1 MKKKLSLYAV
11 TILLTTLLL
20 AIPTHPAYSALPSPP
35 WFEKPSFPDY
45 ARSGMPDFDQRQGGT
60 YLWQQYGMWSHCGP
74 VAVAN
79 SLWWLDSE
87 FENSTTAP
95 PTMVDTYHLVTAYGA
110 WDDHDPQNV
119 APLVEHLAYLMDC
132 DGRRTGIAKLG
143 TNVFDMQAGI
153 THYLSWT
160 GVNPLGDVDGN
171 GIVDAN
177 DQVIVAAAMGKSP
190 GMPGWDI
197 RADIFPASISYPPF
211 ADNIIDPQ
219 DMNLVIMN
227 MGQRGQFYEHTILA
241 PLWEM
246 ITTEVLQCQDVV
258 LLVVPW
264 IFDPPSQTW
273 YRYAEGAHFVTV
285 AGVDVQGMQIS
296 LSDPINDNAEA
307 GFQGDVPVPHPP
319 SPPYTIHNNA
329 TLVSHDVYKVIMA
342 PCPGGP
348 LTLIPFPGSIVN
360 PPGAAWQIEAA
371 VITSPLLEQGGRDI
385 AVTGLT
391 VCFGQTNLSKDRN
404 HRLNVTVTNQGSI
417 TDVFTLTCYWDGTH
431 VLGTT
436 RMSLLVGQ
444 TKIVSFLWYANQPRY
459 IVYTPT
465 AVVTPVCGETDT
477 ADNTFIGPAVKI
489 VWPGDVNGDHAVSI
503 LDVTMITG
511 CYAMSYPSPAY
522 RPNADI
528 DDTGKVD
535 ILDVV
540 LCTGQYA
547 VVIPP

>member
-273 YRYAEGAHFVTV
+273 YRYAEGT
-285 AGVDVQGMQIS
+285 
-296 LSDPINDNAEA
+296 
-307 GFQGDVPVPHPP
+307 
-319 SPPYTIHNNA
+319 
-329 TLVSHDVYKVIMA
+329 
-342 PCPGGP
+342 
-348 LTLIPFPGSIVN
+348 
-360 PPGAAWQIEAA
+360 
-371 VITSPLLEQGGRDI
+371 TS
-385 AVTGLT
+385 
-391 VCFGQTNLSKDRN
+391 
-404 HRLNVTVTNQGSI
+404 
-417 TDVFTLTCYWDGTH
+417 
-431 VLGTT
+431 
-436 RMSLLVGQ
+436 
-444 TKIVSFLWYANQPRY
+444 
-459 IVYTPT
+459 
-465 AVVTPVCGETDT
+465 
-477 ADNTFIGPAVKI
+477 
-489 VWPGDVNGDHAVSI
+489 
-503 LDVTMITG
+503 
-511 CYAMSYPSPAY
+511 
-522 RPNADI
+522 
-528 DDTGKVD
+528 
-535 ILDVV
+535 
-540 LCTGQYA
+540 
-547 VVIPP
+547 